1 MYDVGKDLHD
11 SYNGSK
17 KDSKKDD
24 VALKEER
31 QERCK
36 TLIDGPVKEAWEK
49 VHKTERYKDEKHKI
63 FSKKTNM
70 ISYKIKQRVNR
81 WTIRSNLGGLNDGT

>member
-11 SYNGSK
+11 SY

-31 QERCK
+31 QEHCK
-36 TLIDGPVKEAWEK
+36 NLIDGPVEEAWKE
-49 VHKTERYKDEKHKI
+49 VHKT
-63 FSKKTNM
+63 
-70 ISYKIKQRVNR
+70 
-81 WTIRSNLGGLNDGT
+81 